1 MKIKSLHMENLTS
14 VMAGLGKTEVTI
26 DFTKGS
32 NTKVLL
38 IGDNGSGKSVILSSA
53 TPYRGTNDDRSV
65 TPLEGKKGLKE
76 IVYEKDG
83 KEIRIQHYYGT
94 PAQNKSY
101 IQVNGQEL
109 NENGNIKSFNE
120 AMEAELEVTPD
131 YFVVGRLGDNVKNF
145 INYTTTD
152 RKKYINKFIPN
163 IDEYLEAHK
172 IITEKTLQLDKR
184 LKALNVEM
192 EKYLSL
198 DDLKAAKDT
207 REATKTTLIQSI
219 QKTESEKENL
229 SKSLLTYQEQ
239 ITSLTEQKTA
249 IAEKHGL
256 TTTQSLEDQFKE
268 KHDALEQLLNRSENI
283 KKAYESG
290 TIQQNIEAKKNDQ
303 QVAAAK
309 ADQLS
314 KFVELHQK
322 NLTDETTS
330 YREEQLRVQSLKYI
344 DVEDLQAQVKNLNDS
359 ITTLRTEVET
369 TRATL
374 ASYNY
379 PLAADMSVEELK
391 KGLDTL
397 DKHWNSY
404 QVRREDKVNLDLW
417 QEVGLEPPSNRIPEL
432 AARID
437 QLSDAYNKLNDDLD
451 ELNTKGALVDF
462 LEEVKDHPHT
472 SECPLIPIAKES
484 IPASY
489 TSLADLDQ
497 QGRDLAKQL
506 DQAEKNLLEWNAYLS
521 SLHDFRMFLASVTE
535 GDMKTFHDALLQ
547 GLPLVDL
554 YAQEDLTLLKYS
566 DIKTYISLRQQ
577 EVNLTA
583 EIEVLTSK
591 LPSLEAHLATA
602 GDSNQLLESLKT
614 SLTKTESKIADLQA
628 KLAESRQEKEQ
639 ADLGRDKLTNTVR
652 FLTMIKNQDDEL
664 QKIQAALNEGEELA
678 KQLHDLQEQVTQ
690 TTTQVTKLGS
700 DLIAYNL
707 QLTNLDAEL
716 DSYNRQYYVVEG
728 ALKELALIND
738 VRAYYLKVRD
748 ALDPKKGIP
757 LVFIN
762 TYLVD
767 IAQRANDLLGI
778 AYNGSFSIRF
788 EVNQK
793 DFKIIVMKAD
803 GTELDDISL
812 ASQGEISMTNTSLSL
827 AMMANITAGYNI
839 IYLDEV
845 DATLDNTN
853 RRNFLSVLDK
863 QIEVLGSEQVFI
875 ISHNNEFYSADV
887 DLILL
892 NGFESKINI
901 HDEVL
906 MANKTILY
914 KN

>member
-65 TPLEGKKGLKE
+65 TTLEGKKGLKE

-229 SKSLLTYQEQ
+229 SKLLLTYQEQ
-239 ITSLTEQKTA
+239 IASLTEQKTA
-249 IAEKHGL
+249 IAEKYDL
-256 TTTQSLEDQFKE
+256 DTNRSLEDQFKE

-359 ITTLRTEVET
+359 IATLRTEVET

-379 PLAADMSVEELK
+379 PLAEKITVEELK
-391 KGLDTL
+391 KGLDIL
-397 DKHWNSY
+397 DRNWNSY

-432 AARID
+432 AAKID
-437 QLSDAYNKLNDDLD
+437 QLSDAYN
-451 ELNTKGALVDF
+451 KGALVDF

-472 SECPLIPIAKES
+472 SECPLIPIAKEA

-521 SLHDFRMFLASVTE
+521 SLHDFRMFLASITE
-535 GDMKTFHDALLQ
+535 DGMKMFHDALLQ

-577 EVNLTA
+577 EANLTA

-628 KLAESRQEKEQ
+628 KLVEVQQEKEQ

-664 QKIQAALNEGEELA
+664 QKIQSALTEGEELA
-678 KQLHDLQEQVTQ
+678 KQLHDLQEQVNQ

-793 DFKIIVMKAD
+793 DFKIVVMKAD
-803 GTELDDISL
+803 GTELDDIP
-812 ASQGEISMTNTSLSL
+812 
-827 AMMANITAGYNI
+827 
-839 IYLDEV
+839 
-845 DATLDNTN
+845 
-853 RRNFLSVLDK
+853 R
-863 QIEVLGSEQVFI
+863 
-875 ISHNNEFYSADV
+875 
-887 DLILL
+887 
-892 NGFESKINI
+892 
-901 HDEVL
+901 
-906 MANKTILY
+906 
-914 KN
+914 